1 MTDFESF
8 EFKSRFTNNTNNAGT
23 ANVEIVVPLNY
34 LSNFYR
40 NLEMSLIICEIDLLL
55 TGQQIVSFTK
65 QIGKTF
71 AITDTKLY
79 VPVVTLST

>member
-40 NLEMSLIICEIDLLL
+40 NLEMSLIICEIVLML

-71 AITDTKLY
+71 PITDTKLY
-79 VPVVTLST
+79 VPVVTLSI